1 MFSLGVCL
9 RRAKDTTN
17 ILDLYK
23 ERKILNVSGGKVI
36 EYTGNTFM
44 ICTSSV
50 ICDYYTSSLNTKTKT
65 VKGSAKRIFWN
76 NSDLDARVDITWL

>member
-1 MFSLGVCL
+1 MCALKSKVD
-9 RRAKDTTN
+9 ATN

-23 ERKILNVSGGKVI
+23 ERKILNVSGGRVI

-44 ICTSSV
+44 ICTSFV
-50 ICDYYTSSLNTKTKT
+50 IRDYTSSLNTKTKT
-65 VKGSAKRIFWN
+65 VKSSAKRIFWN

>member
-1 MFSLGVCL
+1 M
-9 RRAKDTTN
+9 
-17 ILDLYK
+17 
-23 ERKILNVSGGKVI
+23 E

-44 ICTSSV
+44 ICTSFV
-50 ICDYYTSSLNTKTKT
+50 IRDYTSSLNTKTKT